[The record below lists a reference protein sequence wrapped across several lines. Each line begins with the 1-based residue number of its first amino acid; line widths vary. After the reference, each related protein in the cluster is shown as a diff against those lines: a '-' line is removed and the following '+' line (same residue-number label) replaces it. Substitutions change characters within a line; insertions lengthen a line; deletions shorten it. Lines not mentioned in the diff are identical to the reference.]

1 MFFDFVVLS
10 RTMKRI
16 NRRTTLTL
24 FLGDILFF
32 VIALWLTLFIRYAE
46 WPSQALFLQHLGPF
60 AIIFAVW
67 LVVFFIFDLYRRP
80 TTLFRR
86 QLPSV
91 ILRAQITNTLI
102 AIIFF
107 YYLPVFGIAPR
118 TNLFIYLIVSFGLIV
133 AWRTLARRFSLRRL
147 VTNLIFICRGAEVDE
162 LKEEFKSNDRYD
174 IKVVAASEAES
185 LVNDNLMVIFN
196 PYDREGPVN
205 RQSLY
210 RLIFA
215 GVTFINVH
223 DLYEEIFERIPVSI
237 LDEQWFIE
245 NISSRGA
252 VTYDLFKR
260 AMDIAVSLV
269 LGLISLVFYPFI
281 ILAIKIEDGNEIF
294 THQNRA
300 GRNNQIIQ
308 VVKFRTM
315 LFTDNGDWQ
324 NQDKVNRVT
333 KVGNFLRRTRLDELP
348 QLWNVLR
355 GDVSLI
361 GPRPEFPKAVEHYAD
376 KIPYYNIRHLIKPG
390 LSGWAQIYGEHPH
403 HGLEI
408 ETTQN
413 KLSHDLYYVKH
424 RGIILDIIIGL
435 KTIRTLLSRSGI

>member
-1 MFFDFVVLS
+1 MADAVYSLCRVAQSSAVSPAFGTVCNHFRCLVGGLFYLRFVSPANHSVSPAIAKRNFAGPDYQHPHRHHLLLLFAGFWHRPADQLVYLSNRFFRS
-10 RTMKRI
+10 
-16 NRRTTLTL
+16 NRRLADT
-24 FLGDILFF
+24 G
-32 VIALWLTLFIRYAE
+32 
-46 WPSQALFLQHLGPF
+46 SALFASPAG
-60 AIIFAVW
+60 
-67 LVVFFIFDLYRRP
+67 
-80 TTLFRR
+80 
-86 QLPSV
+86 
-91 ILRAQITNTLI
+91 
-102 AIIFF
+102 
-107 YYLPVFGIAPR
+107 
-118 TNLFIYLIVSFGLIV
+118 
-133 AWRTLARRFSLRRL
+133 
-147 VTNLIFICRGAEVDE
+147 DE